1 MHFGRILFFAVCA
14 SIGATVAWVSQ
25 PYVHEN
31 SDATTVV
38 VTVMTV
44 LAGFMI
50 AIITVL
56 GDPAS
61 VPDGTWRTVEARREN
76 IESKIIRHAYL
87 FILYLLALAFL
98 FAATIIKK
106 VPEKDLWFGWYQWVK
121 WIDYSYVFLGV
132 TSFLPTFSLPF
143 SLQKIQMER
152 LKLEAQRRKSSALEG
167 ERKIAD
173 D

>member
-1 MHFGRILFFAVCA
+1 MHFGRILFFVTCAAV
-14 SIGATVAWVSQ
+14 GAAVAWISQ

-76 IESKIIRHAYL
+76 IKSKIIRHAYYSFCIYWL
-87 FILYLLALAFL
+87 WDFYLPLQYLKKFL
-98 FAATIIKK
+98 
-106 VPEKDLWFGWYQWVK
+106 
-121 WIDYSYVFLGV
+121 
-132 TSFLPTFSLPF
+132 
-143 SLQKIQMER
+143 
-152 LKLEAQRRKSSALEG
+152 
-167 ERKIAD
+167 RKISGMVGING
-173 D
+173 

>member
-1 MHFGRILFFAVCA
+1 MHFGRLLFFVVCA
-14 SIGATVAWVSQ
+14 AIGAAVSWISQ

-31 SDATTVV
+31 SDATTVI

-56 GDPAS
+56 GDPTS

-87 FILYLLALAFL
+87 FTLYLLALAFL
-98 FAATIIKK
+98 FAATVLKK
-106 VPEKDLWFGWYQWVK
+106 VPEKDLWYGLSPWVK
-121 WIDYSYVFLGV
+121 WIDYAYVFFGV
-132 TSFLPTFSLPF
+132 TSFLLTFSLPF

-152 LKLEAQRRKSSALEG
+152 LKLEAQRRKIATLEA
-167 ERKIAD
+167 ERKITED
-173 D
+173 